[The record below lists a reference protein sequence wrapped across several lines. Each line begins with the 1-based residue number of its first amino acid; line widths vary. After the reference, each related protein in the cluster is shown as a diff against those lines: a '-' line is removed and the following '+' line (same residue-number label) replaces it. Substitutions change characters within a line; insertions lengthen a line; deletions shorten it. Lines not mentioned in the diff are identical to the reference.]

1 MSEYHDRHTISRLIG
16 AAPGY
21 VGFEEGGQLTEAV
34 RRKPYAVVLLDELE
48 KAHKDVALILLQILD
63 EGKITD
69 SQGRKVDF
77 RNTIICLTS
86 NLGSDI
92 LSHTTASDSNGVV
105 TPEARDQVI
114 ERTTECFPPE
124 LLNRLDS
131 MLVFN
136 KLSRE
141 SILKVV
147 DLRLNDVADRLKSKR
162 ITIDVDQGAKDWL
175 ANQGY
180 SDVYGARAIARVV
193 RTKVLFPLAQ
203 KMLKGTIRSVDND
216 ILGNGVRILT
226 YTIQGWRHR

>member
-1 MSEYHDRHTISRLIG
+1 M
-16 AAPGY
+16 
-21 VGFEEGGQLTEAV
+21 
-34 RRKPYAVVLLDELE
+34 
-48 KAHKDVALILLQILD
+48 ILLQILD

-92 LSHTTASDSNGVV
+92 LAHTSASDSNGVV
-105 TPEARDQVI
+105 TPEARDQVL
-114 ERTTECFPPE
+114 ERTAEYFPPE

-136 KLSRE
+136 KLSRA
-141 SILKVV
+141 SILQVV
-147 DLRLNDVADRLKSKR
+147 DLRLRDVAERLQNRR
-162 ITIDVDQGAKDWL
+162 ITIDVDEKAREWL
-175 ANQGY
+175 ADQGY

-203 KMLKGTIRSVDND
+203 KMLKGTIR
-216 ILGNGVRILT
+216 
-226 YTIQGWRHR
+226 